1 VRRRFNYTN
10 RARIRH
16 QDVRLSITE
25 DDSGRHKFH
34 ADLNLNHLSL
44 PADGR
49 VWVEAF
55 DANAFMRFPFG
66 TVAVPYPETD
76 TTLDTFAGTDSYS
89 FRVKVVDPGNHAR
102 LLARSAGISPVRE
115 DPEGGARKSLLRVS
129 TRDLG
134 HLPWKLEFQI
144 GDYPLLVIN
153 NEIDAGK
160 SLARSNHF
168 FQALVFPAVL
178 ETILR
183 RILMEDEEYM
193 PGNDEEEEEDAWKEA
208 WLEFAGTLPGN
219 SRLPPNEELDREQRE
234 FWIEESVAVFSRHIG
249 AVRKVRVELK
259 EIE

>member
-1 VRRRFNYTN
+1 MRRRFNYTN

-25 DDSGRHKFH
+25 DESGRHKFH
-34 ADLNLNHLSL
+34 ADVNLNHLSL

-234 FWIEESVAVFSRHIG
+234 FWIEESVAVFSRHIS